1 MHSSRLAGCRT
12 WDAKPWSQSII
23 RKALIAQTKRQTKDQ
38 KDKKIFKKKEKN
50 DTIEAM
56 KEDKAVYRAVRAAI
70 MAAHQEDGVTVAD
83 IVRETE
89 EQKQAGRI
97 KYLVA
102 AEEWNICPHIHTA
115 DAGQCR
121 HEKG

>member
-1 MHSSRLAGCRT
+1 
-12 WDAKPWSQSII
+12 
-23 RKALIAQTKRQTKDQ
+23 
-38 KDKKIFKKKEKN
+38 
-50 DTIEAM
+50 M

-97 KYLVA
+97 KYLVV
-102 AEEWNICPHIHTA
+102 AEERDIYTQQTRDNVGTRRDRGA
-115 DAGQCR
+115 TTLL
-121 HEKG
+121 